1 VCGWL
6 QHYLYPTGGE
16 GLHLV
21 VDDKG
26 RFRDDS
32 FQQAMSQL
40 QASPLDDDAIKGKGG
55 GGKPGDGHVDLGKGK
70 GGGKKGGKPD
80 KKTSGQELFRIIKL
94 CMDRGWDPV
103 RRWIGDS
110 RRRSG
115 IGTRNAAVTFPRH
128 QALREPRLGPR
139 VSLDRRR
146 SEKIGDR
153 NRI

>member
-1 VCGWL
+1 MAGWL

-40 QASPLDDDAIKGKGG
+40 QASPLDDDAIKGGKGG

-70 GGGKKGGKPD
+70 GGGGKKGGKPD

-103 RRWIGDS
+103 RRWDRKFSETMIG
-110 RRRSG
+110 
-115 IGTRNAAVTFPRH
+115 
-128 QALREPRLGPR
+128 E
-139 VSLDRRR
+139 
-146 SEKIGDR
+146 DR
-153 NRI
+153 NSKRGGYISA